1 MAEYQ
6 RWLMQPGRVR
16 LHVPDRGYL
25 ARNCLTQRVY
35 FTDDPRLACAI
46 ISSKLATW
54 VAEQHNFDSYTIEAI
69 T

>member
-1 MAEYQ
+1 
-6 RWLMQPGRVR
+6 VR

-54 VAEQHNFDSYTIEAI
+54 VAEQHNLDSYTIEAI